1 MGKTRPIEARLNE
14 VQLKMTRLES
24 LQRKQVN
31 GERFVVGALMIE
43 AARRDPLVRKM
54 LLALFD
60 QQDMRDMDRRRLEPL
75 VDELRKL
82 AAH

>member
-1 MGKTRPIEARLNE
+1 MSKTRPIDTRLEE
-14 VQLKMTRLES
+14 VQLKMTRLET

-54 LLALFD
+54 LLALFE
-60 QQDMRDMDRRRLEPL
+60 QQDMRTMDRRRLEPL

-82 AAH
+82 APN

>member
-43 AARRDPLVRKM
+43 AARRDPLVRIM